1 MCSSDLYYLDVLYT
15 DIVVGGVKGPIANA
29 AYWINQNVI
38 DNVLRY
44 TGKGAVGAAGF
55 VYGYIDQRG
64 IDGVYNGTAA
74 ATGGLGG
81 LTRKLQTGRLQDY
94 ALFVLFGLGAIALAL
109 AIIN

>member
-1 MCSSDLYYLDVLYT
+1 MLFRS
-15 DIVVGGVKGPIANA
+15 
-29 AYWINQNVI
+29 
-38 DNVLRY
+38 
-44 TGKGAVGAAGF
+44 
-55 VYGYIDQRG
+55 
-64 IDGVYNGTAA
+64 NGTAA